1 MKKAH
6 FYLFGFSALM
16 VCDTL
21 TQVSFKLAS
30 NHGGDFQMQFAW
42 FWNVFTQPWIYGAVL
57 GYLGSF
63 VSWMT
68 LLKHAPVGPAFAA
81 SHLEI
86 VLVLIISAFYFG
98 DRLTVMQVVG
108 AMLIVIGIVC
118 LSLSESKQEH
128 CHEHGHS

>member
-1 MKKAH
+1 MKKAQ
-6 FYLFGFSALM
+6 FYLIGFSALM
-16 VCDTL
+16 ICDTL
-21 TQVSFKLAS
+21 TQISFKLAS
-30 NHGGDFQMQFAW
+30 NHGGDFQLAFEW
-42 FWNVFTQPWIYGAVL
+42 FWHVFSQPWIYCAVL

-86 VLVLIISAFYFG
+86 VLVLIISALYFG
-98 DRLTVMQVVG
+98 DRLAVMQIVG
-108 AMLIVIGIVC
+108 AALIVLGIIC

-128 CHEHGHS
+128 EHGKAH